1 MEENTQRL
9 QPFSQVELNKIFA
22 VSPKHPDRLV
32 SRESNRLE
40 FKESFNFGGLG
51 KYIRTAAGF
60 ANAKG
65 GYIVYGIGRGPH
77 TLLGINEV
85 AFSKI
90 DPDQISAFLN
100 DHFDPAIEADIHI
113 TEIGGKSF
121 GLIYFHESKSKPVI
135 CRKSADDGRA
145 LKEGEIYYR
154 YRGRTQTIRHAE
166 LKELIDERRRHEQ
179 LLWFKHLKEIA
190 RIGVADAAL
199 LNLRT
204 GSLKGT
210 GGSVLI
216 DHSLLPQI
224 SFIREGEFN
233 QTKGKPTLKLI
244 GNVEAIDGKPIG
256 SARVQV
262 VKSKGIRSSDI
273 VLSFLNSENVKNPSD
288 YLSQIA
294 WEASAFLPVYYY
306 LHLARLNLSQA
317 IALIEEQA
325 STSPAKHKL
334 LKRLNSSDPLGL
346 SVPVRTNKNGQR
358 KLVAR
363 EKLLGGTAKDSVND
377 IELSDTLDMI
387 RTINK
392 NDLSLGYLKK
402 LLLGIF
408 NRNFAR
414 HNQETNDRI
423 RRAVCYIDSIH
434 FKSW

>member
-1 MEENTQRL
+1 MEEKTQRH

-77 TLLGINEV
+77 TLHGINEV

-90 DPDQISAFLN
+90 DPDQVTAFLN

-210 GGSVLI
+210 GGSILI

-233 QTKGKPTLKLI
+233 QTKGRPTLKLI

-273 VLSFLNSENVKNPSD
+273 VISFLNSENVKNPSD
-288 YLSQIA
+288 YVSQIA

-363 EKLLGGTAKDSVND
+363 EKLLGGITKDSVND

-392 NDLSLGYLKK
+392 NDLPPGYLKK

-434 FKSW
+434 FKAW